1 MFLVQKWPFFN
12 FFLGNIGQKN
22 VFYNIPNQKK
32 KAFLGFK
39 RKKFKKSQKIDI
51 IPKGLNHGFGIK
63 MAIFRTFIFRQ
74 NSVRK
79 CLLKYSRT
87 NKRLSRI

>member
-1 MFLVQKWPFFN
+1 MSLIIFEN
-12 FFLGNIGQKN
+12 N
-22 VFYNIPNQKK
+22 K

-51 IPKGLNHGFGIK
+51 IPKGLTHGFGIK
-63 MAIFRTFIFRQ
+63 MAIFRTSIFRQ

>member
-12 FFLGNIGQKN
+12 FFFLGNIGQKN
-22 VFYNIPNQKK
+22 VLYNIRKQK

-51 IPKGLNHGFGIK
+51 IPRGLTHGFGIK
-63 MAIFRTFIFRQ
+63 MAIFRTIIFRQ
-74 NSVRK
+74 SSVRK

>member
-1 MFLVQKWPFFN
+1 MSFTIFQN
-12 FFLGNIGQKN
+12 
-22 VFYNIPNQKK
+22 KK

-51 IPKGLNHGFGIK
+51 IPKGLTHGFGIK

-79 CLLKYSRT
+79 CTLKYSRT
-87 NKRLSRI
+87 NNRLSRI

>member
-1 MFLVQKWPFFN
+1 MSFTIFQN
-12 FFLGNIGQKN
+12 
-22 VFYNIPNQKK
+22 KK

-51 IPKGLNHGFGIK
+51 IPKGLTHGFGIK

-79 CLLKYSRT
+79 CLLKYSRK

>member
-1 MFLVQKWPFFN
+1 MSYTIF
-12 FFLGNIGQKN
+12 KN
-22 VFYNIPNQKK
+22 KK

-39 RKKFKKSQKIDI
+39 RKKFKKSQIIDI
-51 IPKGLNHGFGIK
+51 IPRGLTHGFGIK
-63 MAIFRTFIFRQ
+63 MAIFRTIIFRQ